1 MTEKIKYFISV
12 VLGGIVLF
20 LFGINTGKKKQKE
33 KIEKEVIKNV
43 KKAKNIDNLSNS
55 DISKLQDK
63 YE

>member
-12 VLGGIVLF
+12 VLGGIALY
-20 LFGINTGKKKQKE
+20 LFGIVTGKKKQKE
-33 KIEKEVIKNV
+33 KIEQEVIKNV
-43 KKAKNIDNLSNS
+43 KKAKDIDNLSNS

>member
-12 VLGGIVLF
+12 VLGGIALY

-33 KIEKEVIKNV
+33 KVEQEVIKNV
-43 KKAKNIDNLSNS
+43 KKAKDIDNLSNS

>member
-12 VLGGIVLF
+12 VLGGIVLY

>member
-12 VLGGIVLF
+12 VLGGIALY
-20 LFGINTGKKKQKE
+20 LFGIVTGKKKQKE

>member
-12 VLGGIVLF
+12 VLGGIVLY

-33 KIEKEVIKNV
+33 KIEQEVIKNV